1 MKKNTSVI
9 ILGAGKG
16 SRMKSSQ
23 SKVLHEIGGK
33 PILLHVIDKCKK
45 LKLDKICVILNKDS
59 KEIEKILPK
68 KIKIVIQEE
77 QLGTAHAIMCA
88 KNIFE
93 RYKGRLLVLYA
104 DVPLIEQ
111 NSLKKLL
118 NNYNNTFNL
127 IGFEATDPRGYGRIV
142 TNKNKIIE
150 IVEEKNADKKT
161 KEIKFCNSGIF
172 CGPSKL
178 IFSMIKKIKINKNS
192 KEYLLTDLFRFSFLN
207 DEASNFIKVNE
218 DEVLG
223 INDQYQLAIAEKKY
237 QNILRK
243 KLLKKGV
250 KIISPETVFF
260 SFDTKVEAGVSI
272 GAFCVFGKNV
282 IVKARTKIEN
292 NCSISETTISE
303 DVSLGPFCRLR
314 NKNIIGR
321 KAKIGN
327 FVEIKNSRIGKNTKI
342 NHLAYIGDAIIGS
355 NTNIGAGSI
364 TCNYDG
370 KKKNTTR
377 IGNNVFI
384 GSNCSLIA
392 PINIANNSFV
402 AAGSTISKDLQ
413 NRDFSIAR
421 ARQQIVRKGR
431 DKFIKS

>member
-1 MKKNTSVI
+1 
-9 ILGAGKG
+9 
-16 SRMKSSQ
+16 
-23 SKVLHEIGGK
+23 
-33 PILLHVIDKCKK
+33 
-45 LKLDKICVILNKDS
+45 
-59 KEIEKILPK
+59 
-68 KIKIVIQEE
+68 
-77 QLGTAHAIMCA
+77 
-88 KNIFE
+88 
-93 RYKGRLLVLYA
+93 
-104 DVPLIEQ
+104 
-111 NSLKKLL
+111 
-118 NNYNNTFNL
+118 
-127 IGFEATDPRGYGRIV
+127 
-142 TNKNKIIE
+142 
-150 IVEEKNADKKT
+150 
-161 KEIKFCNSGIF
+161 
-172 CGPSKL
+172 
-178 IFSMIKKIKINKNS
+178 MIKKITINKNS
-192 KEYLLTDLFRFSFLN
+192 KEYLLTDLFRFSFVN
-207 DEASNFIKVNE
+207 NKASNFIIVNE

-243 KLLKKGV
+243 KILKKGV

-260 SFDTKVEAGVSI
+260 SFDTKVEAGVFI

-292 NCSISETTISE
+292 NCSISETTIGE

-342 NHLAYIGDAIIGS
+342 NHLAYIGDAIIGRD
-355 NTNIGAGSI
+355 TNIGAGSI

-392 PINIANNSFV
+392 PINIASNSFV

-421 ARQQIVRKGR
+421 ARQQIIRKGR